1 MGMKSKRKGND
12 GERELLQLLQ
22 DRGIEAQRNDQHYV
36 GGRCNPDVGA
46 QIGNRE
52 FHFEVKR
59 TEKFRLYE
67 SLSQAQRDA
76 EVEHVPVVAHR
87 SNRRPWVVVLTLE
100 DFLQLVGVEPA
111 YSDPTEQ
118 ESEELDSVMEE
129 WSQDAE
135 KMLESFDIN
144 SFDFDA
150 FTTFA
155 TP

>member
-12 GERELLQLLQ
+12 GERELLHLLQ
-22 DRGIEAQRNDQHYV
+22 DRGIEAQRNDQRYV

-67 SLSQAQRDA
+67 ALSQAQRDA
-76 EVEHVPVVAHR
+76 ETEHMPVVAHR
-87 SNRRPWVVVLTLE
+87 SNRHPWVVVLTLD
-100 DFLQLVGVEPA
+100 DFLQLVGIEPA
-111 YSDPTEQ
+111 YSEPTEQ
-118 ESEELDSVMEE
+118 ESDELDSLMEE
-129 WSQDAE
+129 WSQEAE
-135 KMLESFDIN
+135 KMLEGFDL
-144 SFDFDA
+144 DMA
-150 FTTFA
+150 TFA